1 MPSYIRDRA
10 ADKEAYLRSLASR
23 ASAGVATTTPTTSSS
38 TTTMLQAMEPWV
50 PPVATSSTAR
60 PLLEQP
66 RQQDAVV
73 SIKFFLKRCIN
84 LFVKIVG
91 EMQCTSLPLPLK
103 NNYIM

>member
-60 PLLEQP
+60 PTVAEQP
-66 RQQDAVV
+66 RQQDSAVGRLEN
-73 SIKFFLKRCIN
+73 FF
-84 LFVKIVG
+84 F
-91 EMQCTSLPLPLK
+91 
-103 NNYIM
+103 